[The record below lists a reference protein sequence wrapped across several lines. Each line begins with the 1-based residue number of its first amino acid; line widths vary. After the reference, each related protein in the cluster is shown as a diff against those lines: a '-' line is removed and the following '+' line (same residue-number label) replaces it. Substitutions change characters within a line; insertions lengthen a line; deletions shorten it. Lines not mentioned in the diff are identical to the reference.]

1 MGNKKQIP
9 SANIQKLLFLY
20 IFAVYYIYYVDDNT
34 TQENK

>member
-9 SANIQKLLFLY
+9 TTNIQKLLFLY

-34 TQENK
+34 TQGNK

>member
-9 SANIQKLLFLY
+9 TANIQKLLFLY